1 MIEDNPYEQST
12 QNTVCTWE
20 GYLYF
25 VWEREAIRRYKEL
38 GRYATLDTI
47 LLNYR
52 FTNIRRRDDR
62 MTQWMLKHL
71 MQPFKKRADL
81 WFTMLIARLV
91 NWPPTLQSLLDY
103 GVIPCNPIDFSPE
116 RFSEVVEDCKL
127 EGKVFGSAY
136 MIYPTMMDPG
146 GKKSYAVAKYIIGDA
161 VKQCDLIDNALW
173 ESEPSVER
181 FVTALSKV
189 FGVSTFIA
197 GQVAADLTYVDDH
210 LDGAS
215 DLYSYAP
222 LGPGSQL
229 GLNLLLGHKR
239 NHMWSQQ
246 EFNST
251 LMLAN
256 VKISDELDITD
267 LTLHDVQN
275 TMCEYSKYAQ
285 AVLGIKRPR
294 RLYTSE
300 TAY

>member
-1 MIEDNPYEQST
+1 MIEDNPYEQPT

-38 GRYATLDTI
+38 GCYVTLDI
-47 LLNYR
+47 VLRDYR

-62 MTQWMLKHL
+62 MTQWMLEHL

-91 NWPPTLQSLLDY
+91 NWPPTLQALLDCC
-103 GVIPCNPIDFSPE
+103 VIPCNPIDFSPE
-116 RFSEVVEDCKL
+116 RFSEVIEDCKL

-189 FGVSTFIA
+189 FGISTFIA

-239 NHMWSQQ
+239 NHMWLQQ
-246 EFNST
+246 DFNST
-251 LMLAN
+251 LMQAN
-256 VKISDELDITD
+256 AKIRDELDIID

>member
-1 MIEDNPYEQST
+1 
-12 QNTVCTWE
+12 
-20 GYLYF
+20 
-25 VWEREAIRRYKEL
+25 
-38 GRYATLDTI
+38 
-47 LLNYR
+47 
-52 FTNIRRRDDR
+52 
-62 MTQWMLKHL
+62 

-91 NWPPTLQSLLDY
+91 NWPPTLHALLNY
-103 GVIPCNPIDFSPE
+103 GIIPSNPIDFSPE
-116 RFSEVVEDCKL
+116 RFSEVVEACKL
-127 EGKVFGSAY
+127 GGKVFGSAY

-161 VKQCDLIDNALW
+161 VKQCDSIDNALW
-173 ESEPSVER
+173 DDDPSVER
-181 FVTALSKV
+181 FVTTLSKV

-210 LDGAS
+210 LSGAF
-215 DLYSYAP
+215 DIYSYAP

-246 EFNST
+246 DFNKT

-256 VKISDELDITD
+256 AKIRDELDIAD